1 MLASSI
7 LLETYHE
14 RPCAQRHSRGKP
26 NSSIPMAKRK
36 SKGGKAKV
44 SVSAA
49 PEVETVA
56 IILMNAVVAA
66 IDDFESD
73 QSFLV
78 GMGSVGEDEI
88 PEGGMEGAEGLKASL
103 TQYLGGLS
111 AISWEPQADDL
122 GILTDLISEFD
133 DQGLLKIKGAEKG
146 PDVYVGWASDF
157 AWLDGTSAELEKFE
171 AICRRVLA
179 GSPVA
184 SSHEE
189 LEEVASVVSVDV
201 KLDSDGKWVVSSGDH
216 TKLADSVLDA
226 AKVILTDRIFW
237 CVLRSSEPLSAL
249 PPMVQNAT
257 LAVQGPSDPTIFHE
271 DGGAFRY
278 ERGYRIYL

>member
-1 MLASSI
+1 
-7 LLETYHE
+7 
-14 RPCAQRHSRGKP
+14 
-26 NSSIPMAKRK
+26 MA
-36 SKGGKAKV
+36 
-44 SVSAA
+44 AA
-49 PEVETVA
+49 PEVEAVA

-78 GMGSVGEDEI
+78 GMGSVEEDEI

-103 TQYLGGLS
+103 TKYLGGLS

-157 AWLDGTSAELEKFE
+157 AWLDGTSEELEKFE

-184 SSHEE
+184 SSPEE

-216 TKLADSVLDA
+216 AKSADSVLDA
-226 AKVILTDRIFW
+226 AKVILTDRFFW
-237 CVLRSSEPLSAL
+237 SVLRSSEPSSAL

-257 LAVQGPSDPTIFHE
+257 LAVQDPTEPTIFHE
-271 DGGAFRY
+271 DGRAFRY